1 MSSTIL
7 FRLSGLSL
15 LLGGLLAVVSLIHP
29 NASSGLEY
37 LSDPRTVP
45 AHLLGL
51 TAVLL
56 IMLGLPGLYAGQA
69 ERAGVLGLVGT
80 VAVFFCVALL
90 DGTHNVI
97 DSMVR
102 PALATLPEAAP
113 LLTEGGPL
121 DSAMEAGPLGTI
133 VAVAG
138 PVFLLGMIVLG
149 IATIRARV
157 LPRWVGTLPIVAAL
171 FVPLGFVVPSLEGI
185 AFAMPYVAL
194 GGLGLALMV
203 QRPAAITGPA
213 APRSA
218 EPTRR
223 DASPERSEVR

>member
-1 MSSTIL
+1 MSATTL

-15 LLGGLLAVVSLIHP
+15 LLGGLLAIVPIHP

-51 TAVLL
+51 SVLL
-56 IMLGLPGLYAGQA
+56 VMLGLPGLYASQA

-80 VAVFFCVALL
+80 VLVFFGTALL
-90 DGTHNVI
+90 EVSHNII

-102 PALATLPEAAP
+102 PALATIPEAAP
-113 LLTEGGPL
+113 LLAEGGPL

-133 VAVAG
+133 VAVGG
-138 PVFLLGMIVLG
+138 PLFLLGLIVLG
-149 IATIRARV
+149 IATIRAGV
-157 LPRWVGTLPIVAAL
+157 LPRWAGALPIVAAL
-171 FVPLGFVVPSLEGI
+171 FVPLGFVVPSLETI
-185 AFAMPYVAL
+185 AFTVPYVAL
-194 GGLGLALMV
+194 GGMGLALML

-213 APRSA
+213 APRHA
-218 EPTRR
+218 EPTSRVTR
-223 DASPERSEVR
+223 ETRSSVE

>member
-1 MSSTIL
+1 MSSTTL

-15 LLGGLLAVVSLIHP
+15 LLGGLLAAVPIHP

-51 TAVLL
+51 MAVLL
-56 IMLGLPGLYAGQA
+56 IMLGLPGLYASQA

-80 VAVFFCVALL
+80 VVVFFGTALL
-90 DGTHNVI
+90 EVSHNII

-102 PALATLPEAAP
+102 PALATIPGAAP
-113 LLTEGGPL
+113 VLAKGGPL
-121 DSAMEAGPLGTI
+121 DSAMEAGPLGMI
-133 VAVAG
+133 VAVGG
-138 PVFLLGMIVLG
+138 PLFLLGLIVLG
-149 IATIRARV
+149 IATIRAGV
-157 LPRWVGTLPIVAAL
+157 LPRWVGALPIVAAL
-171 FVPLGFVVPSLEGI
+171 FVPLGFVVPSLETI
-185 AFAMPYVAL
+185 AFTVPYVAL
-194 GGLGLALMV
+194 GGMGLALMV

-218 EPTRR
+218 EPTPRA
-223 DASPERSEVR
+223 ASPEKPEVR